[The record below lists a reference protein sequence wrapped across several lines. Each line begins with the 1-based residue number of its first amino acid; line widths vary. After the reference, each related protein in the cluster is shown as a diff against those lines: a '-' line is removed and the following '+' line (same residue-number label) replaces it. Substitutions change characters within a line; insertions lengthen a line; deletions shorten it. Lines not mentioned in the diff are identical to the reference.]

1 MQSED
6 DQAKFVIAFREL
18 SKILLILET
27 FSDFTWED
35 LLPDITQQEYENY
48 KSKYFTIHDDVKKRR
63 ETERVSILADIDFA
77 IELIETDKINVAYIM
92 SLLKNVDWENKEQKD
107 KDIAHIFDELDRSDS
122 PELRKKID
130 LIKAFL
136 NKVAPVALV
145 GNSVLEMYAEFED
158 EQRNK
163 EIEEFAQVNGID
175 AVYLEKLITEYS
187 FSGILDNSEIKK
199 ELRGDLGFKQLRE
212 LVAKVTKFIIENC
225 EKYGV

>member
-1 MQSED
+1 
-6 DQAKFVIAFREL
+6 
-18 SKILLILET
+18 
-27 FSDFTWED
+27 
-35 LLPDITQQEYENY
+35 
-48 KSKYFTIHDDVKKRR
+48 
-63 ETERVSILADIDFA
+63 
-77 IELIETDKINVAYIM
+77 
-92 SLLKNVDWENKEQKD
+92 
-107 KDIAHIFDELDRSDS
+107 
-122 PELRKKID
+122 
-130 LIKAFL
+130 
-136 NKVAPVALV
+136 
-145 GNSVLEMYAEFED
+145 MYAEFED